1 MQQQY
6 TMNSEDKMIMRI
18 LEVTFINILGCI
30 EKQQE
35 KATDEEFD
43 THNKL
48 HFLSRLRNSTIAT
61 KISQSEE
68 FEKFDKYSLKNCIEK
83 ALMLESRLQIREMVT
98 IARENLENK
107 DPKVMEMSE
116 EGEEQ
121 QEELNIL
128 SEDKGPGRFR
138 NPNLANLICY
148 KCGGYGHYGRECPE
162 ANQAMEQLEDRI
174 VGRIET
180 FLQCLHTSN
189 FTIHE

>member
-1 MQQQY
+1 MLQQF
-6 TMNSEDKMIMRI
+6 TMNLEDRMTMKIS
-18 LEVTFINILGCI
+18 EVTYINIPDCI
-30 EKQQE
+30 ERATG
-35 KATDEEFD
+35 KAPDDEFD

-68 FEKFDKYSLKNCIEK
+68 FEKFDRYSLKNCIEK

-138 NPNLANLICY
+138 EPKFSQFDML
-148 KCGGYGHYGRECPE
+148 
-162 ANQAMEQLEDRI
+162 
-174 VGRIET
+174 
-180 FLQCLHTSN
+180 
-189 FTIHE
+189 